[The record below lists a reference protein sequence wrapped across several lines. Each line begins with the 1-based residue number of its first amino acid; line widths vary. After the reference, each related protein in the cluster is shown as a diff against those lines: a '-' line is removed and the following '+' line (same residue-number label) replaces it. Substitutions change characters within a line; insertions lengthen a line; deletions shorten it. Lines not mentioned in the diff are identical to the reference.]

1 MATPRGDVTFVS
13 ATNEW
18 RELVGRIAATPS
30 ADGYF
35 FYPYIPMLSFLTAR
49 QNVSRYELFI
59 PGFTLPIQYQEACV
73 SAVRHAS
80 WLVIDR
86 TWTDRNFLKIMFPGM
101 QDFEP
106 AKRFEQAL
114 ASAFELVVREGS
126 FEMHR
131 RVEAIDDSVCHRI
144 AE

>member
-30 ADGYF
+30 ADAYF
-35 FYPYIPMLSFLTAR
+35 FYPYMPMLSFLTAR

-73 SAVRHAS
+73 SAIRHAS

-86 TWTDRNFLKIMFPGM
+86 TWTDRNFLKIYSPRCKTSTA
-101 QDFEP
+101 

-131 RVEAIDDSVCHRI
+131 RVKAIDDSVCHRI